1 MGRWERERE
10 REEMRKK
17 AEEKQEQKE
26 KQKEGDAIKV
36 SPSTVVVQTARLILD
51 TVCVLYS

>member
-36 SPSTVVVQTARLILD
+36 SPSTVVVQTAILI
-51 TVCVLYS
+51 TVCALNS

>member
-36 SPSTVVVQTARLILD
+36 SPSTVVVQTAILILD